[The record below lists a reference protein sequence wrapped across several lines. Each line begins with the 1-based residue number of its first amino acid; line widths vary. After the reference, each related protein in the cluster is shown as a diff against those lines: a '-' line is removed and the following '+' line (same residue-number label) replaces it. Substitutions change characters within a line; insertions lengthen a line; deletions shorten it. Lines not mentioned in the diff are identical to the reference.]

1 MIDLN
6 VVKAALENNSN
17 KTAIKES
24 NIRRIIVA
32 NLISRGKIYLPEYK
46 INDLFTQVDRSNL
59 SEEQIN
65 ELAKL
70 IIAKAEES
78 CQDLYKAISEIFG
91 ESKKQTSVETKE
103 AAQDDAK
110 DEKKTPAEFVDETPT
125 TKIEFSE
132 D

>member
-46 INDLFTQVDRSNL
+46 INDLFTQVDKSNL

-78 CQDLYKAISEIFG
+78 CQDLYKAINEIFG

-103 AAQDDAK
+103 ATQDDTK
-110 DEKKTPAEFVDETPT
+110 DEKKNP
-125 TKIEFSE
+125 S
-132 D
+132 